1 MPTYELIYFDIRGL
15 AEITRWLFK
24 VSKTEF
30 KDTRLSLTFGVP
42 GDFSTMKRPE
52 FDEMKA
58 KGELDVSLGKVPL
71 LVVDG
76 AKMGQSKAI
85 ERFVAKEV
93 GLMGSTAV
101 EFGQID
107 QLTETIRDI
116 KDAYNAAKRTVGDEE
131 KKAAVDKFFAEGLP
145 EWVAKTEKSI
155 PPGDGPFLV
164 GGKISYADLA
174 WYMFLASPKGFFDNV
189 EGAKAAFQSS
199 PKMKAAMEAV
209 GENPEL
215 KAWIAE
221 RPDSMF

>member
-42 GDFSTMKRPE
+42 GDFSTIKRPE

-101 EFGQID
+101 EFGHID